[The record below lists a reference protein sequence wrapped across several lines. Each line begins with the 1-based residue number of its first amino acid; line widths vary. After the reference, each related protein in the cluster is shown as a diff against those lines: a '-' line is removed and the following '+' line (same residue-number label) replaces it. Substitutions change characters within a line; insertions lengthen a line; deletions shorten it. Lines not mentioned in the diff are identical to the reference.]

1 MAGQQLHDETSH
13 PRLTAWLK
21 TLQKAWPKDWKLG
34 ESARAVFLAPGWDTE
49 NWGIKS
55 LVLTVVTEYTSLTY
69 HSHISEVFG
78 ALSMV

>member
-1 MAGQQLHDETSH
+1 MLKLLTSHNHGGSYPIYGWLATDETSH

-34 ESARAVFLAPGWDTE
+34 ESARAVFSSGNPGWDTE

-55 LVLTVVTEYTSLTY
+55 LVLTVVTEYTR
-69 HSHISEVFG
+69 
-78 ALSMV
+78 